1 MTQII
6 TDLSTERV
14 GRKING
20 STKNYA
26 DPKARA
32 AINKIAD
39 GHAFVTCATGGS
51 TAAKV
56 VSVTDFTL
64 KTNSPITVLFTYAF
78 TTADPTLNVSSTG
91 AKPIKYFGINVP
103 VGKIKNN
110 TLVTLVYDGTNW
122 NITGI
127 EYPGDVLAGNM
138 VDLGLPSG
146 VLWAKKNIDLTQA
159 DHFAASEFQYECTF
173 FSWGNKE
180 GYNPKDTSSFDY
192 DWGSN
197 NEGPYASTMG
207 SKLTGNIPLSQD
219 TARAALGAPYRMP
232 TTEEFL
238 ELINNCDFIDANG
251 DVIGSGTTNKLVTV
265 NGIVGIYLQSKH
277 NGNRIFFPCS
287 GYGNSTSWYGR
298 GTSGNYWSGSLHSQ
312 TYGRNLHFYSGGVSP
327 QNNNSRFNGFAV
339 RAVQ

>member
-1 MTQII
+1 MADIEII
-6 TDLSTERV
+6 
-14 GRKING
+14 KING
-20 STKNYA
+20 TKVG
-26 DPKARA
+26 D
-32 AINKIAD
+32 IAD
-39 GHAFVTCATGGS
+39 KPTRDIVGEMPKKSPYVICTTAGATQAKEVTIQG
-51 TAAKV
+51 
-56 VSVTDFTL
+56 FEL
-64 KTNSPITVLFTYAF
+64 KEGTMLAVLFTYGFVA
-78 TTADPTLNVSSTG
+78 ANPTLNISGTG
-91 AKPIKYFGINVP
+91 AKAIKCFGVALPNYKV
-103 VGKIKNN
+103 KNN
-110 TLVTLVYDGTNW
+110 TIVTMNYDGTNW

-180 GYNPKDTSSFDY
+180 GYNPKYTSSFDY

-265 NGIVGIYLQSKH
+265 NGIVGIYLQSKI

-287 GYGNSTSWYGR
+287 GLGDSTSWLNR
-298 GTSGNYWSGSLHSQ
+298 GTGGYYWSGSLYSQ
-312 TYGRNLHFYSGGVSP
+312 AHGLSLSFHSGGVSP
-327 QNNNSRFNGFAV
+327 QSGSNRFYGVAV